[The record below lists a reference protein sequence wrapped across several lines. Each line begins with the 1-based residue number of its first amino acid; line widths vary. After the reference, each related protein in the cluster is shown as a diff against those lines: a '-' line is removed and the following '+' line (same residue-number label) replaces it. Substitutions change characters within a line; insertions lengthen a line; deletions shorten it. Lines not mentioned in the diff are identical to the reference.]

1 LAFGRSRNA
10 KRKLCGPYRRNP
22 LRTTNIARKLI
33 LDVDTGTDDAIAI
46 MMAALHPALEL
57 IAVTTVNGNNV
68 VEHCTDNS
76 LRVLDFIGRG
86 DIPVYEGLNRPLVR
100 ADFPIPRAIK
110 KSNGAHG
117 TVLDVPP
124 AVSRKQSQSAVDF
137 LIETYRNTTD
147 EITLVPTGPLSNI
160 AACVA
165 LDPGFVDRVPE
176 VVLMGGAH
184 TQANVTPCAEMNI
197 WADPEA
203 AASVFAAGFRKLTC
217 VSLDATHQALVSLA
231 DVAEMIAM
239 DTPAGTASARFVGKR
254 IEGYEANNPM
264 AERGTAPV
272 HDAVCVAYLVDPS
285 VITTQ
290 HLHVAVET
298 QGALTVGRTVVD
310 TKFRGGG
317 KPNCHFA
324 FGADRAKFVAMMLET
339 VRRTAGVRA

>member
-1 LAFGRSRNA
+1 MRVGLRPFAKLAERPQ
-10 KRKLCGPYRRNP
+10 RK
-22 LRTTNIARKLI
+22 TTIARKLI

-46 MMAALHPALEL
+46 MMAALHPELEL
-57 IAVTTVNGNNV
+57 VGVTTVNGNNV
-68 VEHCTDNS
+68 VEHCTDNT

-86 DIPVYEGLNRPLVR
+86 DIPVYEGLSRPLVR
-100 ADFPIPRAIK
+100 ADFPIPRAMK
-110 KSNGAHG
+110 KANGAHG
-117 TVLDVPP
+117 TVLDIPP
-124 AVSRKQSQSAVDF
+124 AVSRKQARSAVEF
-137 LIETYRNTTD
+137 LIETYRTTTD
-147 EITLVPTGPLSNI
+147 DITLVPTGPLSNI
-160 AACVA
+160 AACIA

-184 TQANVTPCAEMNI
+184 TQANVTPCAEMNM

-217 VSLDATHQALVSLA
+217 VSLDATHQALVSRA
-231 DVAEMIAM
+231 DVAALNAM
-239 DTPAGTASARFVGKR
+239 ETPAATAAARFMGLR
-254 IEGYEANNPM
+254 IEGYDANNPM

-285 VITTQ
+285 VITTR

-310 TKFRGGG
+310 THFRGDG

-324 FGADRAKFVAMMLET
+324 FGADRATFIALMLT
-339 VRRTAGVRA
+339 TLQRTAPVRA